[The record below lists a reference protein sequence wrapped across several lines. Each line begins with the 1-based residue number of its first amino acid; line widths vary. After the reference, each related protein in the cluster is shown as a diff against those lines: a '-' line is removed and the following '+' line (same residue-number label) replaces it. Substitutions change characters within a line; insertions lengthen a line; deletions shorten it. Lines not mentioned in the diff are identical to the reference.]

1 MQISLKQDLLTDK
14 QNVIGYEDFREYH
27 SKAVKKVIFLLSKLA
42 LNILKVTVKILLM
55 LQIISVSIIPVLFYS
70 TKVLKTVTDFN
81 IDKNKKY
88 FLSSKSSY

>member
-55 LQIISVSIIPVLFYS
+55 LQIISVSIILCFS
-70 TKVLKTVTDFN
+70 
-81 IDKNKKY
+81 IQQ
-88 FLSSKSSY
+88 KS